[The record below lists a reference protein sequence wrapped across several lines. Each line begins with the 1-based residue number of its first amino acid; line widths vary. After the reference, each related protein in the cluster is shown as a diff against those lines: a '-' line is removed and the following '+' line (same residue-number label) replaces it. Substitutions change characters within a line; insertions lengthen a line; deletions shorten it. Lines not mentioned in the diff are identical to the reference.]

1 MGNNT
6 SLYANTIKKCSLLFD
21 SNTYPVTLISNLN
34 TGGHL
39 YISLILLEILSPFIT
54 SKKYSSLRK
63 TDTFL
68 NYLDSNN
75 EEAWDINCEIKSL
88 KQLFENGK
96 LIDYGK

>member
-54 SKKYSSLRK
+54 SKKYSS
-63 TDTFL
+63 
-68 NYLDSNN
+68 
-75 EEAWDINCEIKSL
+75 
-88 KQLFENGK
+88 
-96 LIDYGK
+96 